1 MVVVGDDE
9 KQVCIF
15 EASTKKLLA
24 TKTLPKRASKMIY
37 TKSESELLI
46 TDKTGNVYSVC
57 MDAYETAE
65 VVASLV
71 LMRHLSMLTDI
82 KFTSDE
88 KCLITSDR
96 DEKIRIS
103 FYQNANNVQSYLLG
117 HKEFVTQIHL
127 IDDRNLVSVSGVCLF

>member
-9 KQVCIF
+9 KQLLIF
-15 EASTKKLLA
+15 EASSKRLLA

-37 TKSESELLI
+37 TRSESELLI
-46 TDKTGNVYSVC
+46 TDKTGDVYSVC

-65 VVASLV
+65 VVL
-71 LMRHLSMLTDI
+71 LMGHLSMLTDI

-103 FYQNANNVQSYLLG
+103 FYPNAYNVQSYLLG

-127 IDDRNLVSVSGVCLF
+127 IDDRNLVSVSGVGLF